1 MLGLVSVA
9 LTLFGFFPTQLSTL
23 KRLRKE
29 SSSPLRFSGLFT
41 SKTFVRYLSEG
52 QFFYFFF
59 FFQINLSRVLIV
71 IRSRFGFTLL
81 CTVIGLKKI
90 ASQPIR
96 CKVLI
101 KGYSFASVLS
111 RCR

>member
-1 MLGLVSVA
+1 MLGLFSVA
-9 LTLFGFFPTQLSTL
+9 LTLFGFFPTQLGTL

-41 SKTFVRYLSEG
+41 SKKFVRYLSEG
-52 QFFYFFF
+52 QFFLFFCF

-81 CTVIGLKKI
+81 CTVIGLKK
-90 ASQPIR
+90 SH
-96 CKVLI
+96 LN
-101 KGYSFASVLS
+101 LS
-111 RCR
+111 DAKF